1 MKRSLFFICLLSVSA
16 LCFSQQLPGKII
28 GQIPNGNSTNTYQIQ
43 VGAFRVS
50 QNAENA
56 SARLKREGF
65 SPVYEKYNNLTR
77 VIVAKIPANQ
87 VRNYL
92 IRIKRIGFD
101 EVIIREETRRGG
113 ISEKWKITT
122 PGSPYSS
129 FEFNSDYNYIVVE
142 NSDSDDSDELVRFGK
157 YNMPSKDVIELIDY
171 GVLKIVN
178 DNNQT
183 DLSFTPINEPE
194 NEMRLT
200 AAKAEKMP
208 QNADT
213 DLFCR
218 TWRVVNC
225 TNTDYIGLL
234 LFISNAGT
242 YFATTPDGETNS
254 MSQWRW
260 YNNKTE
266 EFEYS
271 HEDWQYYGRAKVI
284 ELKRNYLKIYDPGY
298 ITITPGYSK
307 GILDNYYELVPVN

>member
-16 LCFSQQLPGKII
+16 LCFPQQLPSKII
-28 GQIPNGNSTNTYQIQ
+28 GQIPTGNSTKNYQIQ
-43 VGAFRVS
+43 VGAFGVY

-65 SPVYEKYNNLTR
+65 SPIYEKYNNLTR

-101 EVIIREETRRGG
+101 EVIIREEARRDG
-113 ISEKWKITT
+113 ISEKWEITA

-129 FEFNSDYNYIVVE
+129 FEFNSDYNFIVVE
-142 NSDSDDSDELVRFGK
+142 NSDSDESEELVRFGK
-157 YNMPSKDVIELIDY
+157 YNMPSKDVIELIDF
-171 GVLKIVN
+171 GILKIGP

-194 NEMRLT
+194 KEIRLS
-200 AAKAEKMP
+200 ASKAEKMP

-218 TWRVVNC
+218 TWKVVNC
-225 TNTDYIGLL
+225 TDTDNIGLL
-234 LFISNAGT
+234 FFISNAGT
-242 YFATTPDGETNS
+242 YFVTTPDGEANS

-266 EFEYS
+266 EFEYT
-271 HEDWQYYGRAKVI
+271 HDDWEYYGRAKI
-284 ELKRNYLKIYDPGY
+284 LELKRNYLKILDPGFL
-298 ITITPGYSK
+298 TTVPGYSNAGYK
-307 GILDNYYELVPVN
+307 DYWELVPVN